1 MNWLFYD
8 MNFIVESVIIVDLME
23 NRFIRVEKYG
33 NIWYADIQVWIY
45 LKGTFRMLRFQKI

>member
-23 NRFIRVEKYG
+23 NRFIRVEKCG

-45 LKGTFRMLRFQKI
+45 LKGLFRMLRFQKI